1 MEEIPTLPTPDKY
14 QYYID
19 LMFAAGLLLGD
30 TVAQED
36 SAQADED

>member
-19 LMFAAGLLLGD
+19 LMLAGLFVGD
-30 TVAQED
+30 SVAQED